1 MFFSVLSRLERAD
14 VEVGCGWSSGL
25 LGARLSV
32 VGFVVGCGCC
42 SALLGARLPL
52 ATEDC
57 VVSIGFVLEKADF
70 MSGSLY
76 LKSENVLMVFDFG
89 VGAFGA
95 GFITVGP

>member
-14 VEVGCGWSSGL
+14 VEVGCGWSSDL

-32 VGFVVGCGCC
+32 VRFVVGCGCC

-52 ATEDC
+52 ATGDC
-57 VVSIGFVLEKADF
+57 VVSVGFDFENADF
-70 MSGSLY
+70 ISGSLY
-76 LKSENVLMVFDFG
+76 LKSGNGLLAFDFG
-89 VGAFGA
+89 VGALGA